1 MGALIARL
9 ISRALSILG
18 ALFPLIQLDTV
29 FSDTPTLLANS
40 ANVMPRLLISALRL
54 GYFATSLVT
63 SLYLLR

>member
-1 MGALIARL
+1 MGALIAWL
-9 ISRALSILG
+9 ISRALSMLG

-29 FSDTPTLLANS
+29 FSDTPTLFANS